1 MAKNSMSSL
10 GKIFEERAKQ
20 IDADR
25 RAAKETTLPDA
36 KVENEPIRMRVI
48 EAEGR
53 PAYIVEMQGNTLRRS
68 MAADSPEGQEIL
80 QAAPATPVFTLPS
93 PAPTPPETQTE
104 TERALSSTQEVAAVS
119 GRVAPNDLLATN
131 LPDEVRQAVLNGLAA
146 ECTVETYQGTVRWL
160 LSPAARNT
168 ALRRLIDSN
177 RLTHVL
183 DGPLPPTDS
192 FGDVLRMLLREGA
205 NLNLEQL
212 DREQLQNL
220 IAAMEA
226 TNESGLSQP
235 SLFDVRQRLVRK
247 EFLSEYDVLLA
258 RGFVGRKQELA
269 KLYEFLSSGNDPSHA
284 ATWTSLVLTGLG
296 GSGKSTLLA
305 KFARDVAKDKLATVV
320 ILDFDRPGID
330 ARDFYWMEQEIS
342 RQVGHQYPGS
352 SEFLRSRR
360 SEERRHRGEYRDS
373 VRQSS
378 ADVSEEARSSRSI
391 IFDVANVLTSENA
404 TDRPFLL
411 VLDTYEQIE
420 DQDLSAAVFDWLYD
434 LSSYLQIKT
443 ALKVIFSG
451 RLYDSNL
458 QLLQQQSQSTTV
470 EVKELDPEDA
480 QQLLLQNGIPA
491 PTAKRLVRS
500 GVLPLRPLEL
510 TLLAR
515 ITIDL
520 EKTIDELEN
529 EINEGGDAA
538 RQLFAG
544 LVYRRVLRRLQDP
557 TAQRLAYPGLVL
569 RYVTVELIRDV
580 LGPALDMPPFDDA
593 GAKQAFDA
601 LASAN
606 WLVSLDGDKV
616 WHRSDLRRSTLKAML
631 SAERD
636 NAKKIS
642 DHAIKYFEAKS
653 DVASQAEAVYHRLLW
668 VDDPEEGDRFQ
679 LAELKRAN
687 DHIKAN
693 IGDLP
698 AVAATLLKFAVEGKV
713 PSIELESLPKRYIDS
728 GYSAAGKELVTN
740 RQFGKALKLH
750 DRRHHGMAL
759 EPAAILEDWEV
770 DALFSTA
777 TWDRL
782 IFEEPKIKN
791 QPRESLLFAISRAL
805 YPLQIVSPELLKNFA
820 LGHLLE
826 AATQDEKILYGAL
839 RLVDG
844 QETLRRLVMSMIYAI
859 ARGENDAELRTVIER
874 LARYRES
881 SGNSPIVPVTERRL
895 VLLNRSLS
903 LEKSSDVPLA
913 INTLQ
918 LSEGWVR
925 SFREYLTRNRDDA
938 DNANELL
945 GLLSDLTSALT
956 EFNETATIRTVLAK
970 VDSIAKDEGVK
981 RGTTLKV
988 HQHNTSAVEAWSYL
1002 RGPSPEFRDPC
1013 RFALLEAFPDR
1024 SALRKLG
1031 EIVASLI
1038 YLKTPDLKPDAFA
1051 DIITANPE
1059 QALAPYI
1066 EFVDRCWALGDLMR
1080 HAVSLNPA
1088 PKLQKVSEA
1097 LTRWEE
1103 ALSATIY
1110 RGLTPGSQQ
1119 ISHPN

>member
-1 MAKNSMSSL
+1 MSQPESMFNL
-10 GKIFEERAKQ
+10 AQVFEERTKQ
-20 IDADR
+20 IDAER
-25 RAAKETTLPDA
+25 RSGKQESVSEETFA
-36 KVENEPIRMRVI
+36 NEPLRHQVI
-48 EAEGR
+48 EVDGR
-53 PAYIVEMQGNTLRRS
+53 PAYIVEMQGTRLLRS
-68 MAADSPEGQEIL
+68 IGADSTEGKEIL
-80 QAAPATPVFTLPS
+80 QQSAVSVMSLTLPPPVAPALAIEPS
-93 PAPTPPETQTE
+93 ISTCQET
-104 TERALSSTQEVAAVS
+104 AAVS
-119 GRVAPNDLLATN
+119 GRVNPRDLIPNELT
-131 LPDEVRQAVLNGLAA
+131 DEVGQAVLSSLASQ
-146 ECTVETYQGTVRWL
+146 CTIETHQNAVHWL
-160 LSPAARNT
+160 LSKSVRTT
-168 ALRRLIDSN
+168 ALRRLIDNN
-177 RLTHVL
+177 RLNDL
-183 DGPLPPTDS
+183 LNGPLPPTDS
-192 FGDVLRMLLREGA
+192 FGEVLRMLLREGA
-205 NLNLEQL
+205 NLNLDQL
-212 DREQLQNL
+212 DREQLLNL

-226 TNESGLSQP
+226 TDESGLSQP

-247 EFLSEYDVLLA
+247 EFLSEYDILLA
-258 RGFVGRKQELA
+258 RGFVGRKNELA
-269 KLYEFLSSGNDPSHA
+269 KLYEFLSSGNAPSHA
-284 ATWTSLVLTGLG
+284 ASWTSLVLTGLG

-305 KFARDVAKDKLATVV
+305 KFARDVAKENLATVV

-373 VRQSS
+373 VRQSA

-404 TDRPFLL
+404 NDRPFLL

-443 ALKVIFSG
+443 PLKVIFSG

-520 EKTIDELEN
+520 DKTIDELEN
-529 EINEGGDAA
+529 EINEGGEAA

-569 RYVTVELIRDV
+569 RYVTVDLIRNV
-580 LGPALDMPPFDDA
+580 LGPALEMPPFDEA

-642 DHAIKYFEAKS
+642 DHAIKYFEAQT

-679 LAELKRAN
+679 LSELKRAN

-693 IGDLP
+693 VGDLP
-698 AVAATLLKFAVEGKV
+698 SVAATLLKFAVEGKV

-750 DRRHHGMAL
+750 DRRHHGMEL
-759 EPAAILEDWEV
+759 EPASILEYWEV
-770 DALFSTA
+770 DTLFSTA

-782 IFEEPKIKN
+782 IFEGPKIKK
-791 QPRESLLFAISRAL
+791 QPTEMLVWSVARAI
-805 YPLQIVSPELLKNFA
+805 YPMQIVSPELLLNFP
-820 LGHLLE
+820 LGELLEQVTDKPKLLE
-826 AATQDEKILYGAL
+826 AALHGAE
-839 RLVDG
+839 G
-844 QETLRRLVMSMIYAI
+844 QETLRRLVISMIYAI
-859 ARGENDAELRTVIER
+859 AGGEQDHELSEAIER
-874 LARYRES
+874 IARYRRSEIK
-881 SGNSPIVPVTERRL
+881 PIAPVTERRL
-895 VLLNRSLS
+895 LL
-903 LEKSSDVPLA
+903 LERAAAAESSSDVPLA

-918 LSEGWVR
+918 LNAAWVEN
-925 SFREYLTRNRDDA
+925 FREYLTRNRDDA

-945 GLLSDLTSALT
+945 GLLTDLTSALT
-956 EFNETATIRTVLAK
+956 GLSETATIRTVLAK

-988 HQHNTSAVEAWSYL
+988 HQHNTSAAEAWNYL

-1031 EIVASLI
+1031 ELIASVTNLT
-1038 YLKTPDLKPDAFA
+1038 TPDLQPDTFA
-1051 DIITANPE
+1051 EIITANPE
-1059 QALAPYI
+1059 QALAPYV
-1066 EFVDRCWALGDLMR
+1066 EFVDRCWALGELMR
-1080 HAVSLNPA
+1080 HAVSQNPA
-1088 PKLQKVSEA
+1088 PKLQRVSEA
-1097 LTRWEE
+1097 FIRWEE
-1103 ALSATIY
+1103 ALTATIY
-1110 RGLTPGSQQ
+1110 RGLSPGFQR
-1119 ISHPN
+1119 ISHQN